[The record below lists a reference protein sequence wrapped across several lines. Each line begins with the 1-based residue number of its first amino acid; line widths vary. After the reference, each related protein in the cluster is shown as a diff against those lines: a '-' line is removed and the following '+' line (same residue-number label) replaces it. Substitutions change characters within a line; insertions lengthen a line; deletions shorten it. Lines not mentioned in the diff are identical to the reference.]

1 MFNKI
6 DIKELEKESTKIP
19 KFVENLVDLIIKNE
33 EKEDNLIL
41 TINYVINK
49 INEDFNKKDKETIII
64 LGTVLYLYIMKT
76 SFETKIMENI
86 ELMTM
91 PDNGKIQ

>member
-64 LGTVLYLYIMKT
+64 LGTVLYLYMMKT
-76 SFETKIMENI
+76 SFENKIMENI
-86 ELMTM
+86 KLMTM